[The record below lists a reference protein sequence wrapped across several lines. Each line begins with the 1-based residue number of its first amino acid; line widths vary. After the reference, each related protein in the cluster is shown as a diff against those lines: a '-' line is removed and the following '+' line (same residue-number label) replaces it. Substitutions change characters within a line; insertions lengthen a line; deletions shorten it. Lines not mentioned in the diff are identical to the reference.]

1 MMKEKPSSE
10 NPKELVKALDSEME
24 LIQDSNQNMS
34 PVRKKQ
40 VDLDT
45 KSEDEPIKLKV
56 WFISRFLKLLD
67 NLRIFPIPIP

>member
-1 MMKEKPSSE
+1 MEKPSSE
-10 NPKELVKALDSEME
+10 NPKELDSEME

-56 WFISRFLKLLD
+56 WFISRFLKSKQGRPPRD
-67 NLRIFPIPIP
+67 SEKGAVRCG

>member
-1 MMKEKPSSE
+1 MEKPSSE

-40 VDLDT
+40 VDLD

-56 WFISRFLKLLD
+56 WFIFLFLKPFISS
-67 NLRIFPIPIP
+67 NY

>member
-1 MMKEKPSSE
+1 MMEKPSSE
-10 NPKELVKALDSEME
+10 NPKELDSEME

-40 VDLDT
+40 VDLD

-56 WFISRFLKLLD
+56 WFIFLFLKPFISS
-67 NLRIFPIPIP
+67 NY

>member
-1 MMKEKPSSE
+1 MMEKPSSE
-10 NPKELVKALDSEME
+10 KPKELDAEME

-56 WFISRFLKLLD
+56 WFISYF
-67 NLRIFPIPIP
+67 

>member
-1 MMKEKPSSE
+1 MMEKPSSE
-10 NPKELVKALDSEME
+10 NPKELDSEME

-40 VDLDT
+40 VDLD

-56 WFISRFLKLLD
+56 WFIFLFLKPFICS
-67 NLRIFPIPIP
+67 NY

>member
-1 MMKEKPSSE
+1 MMEKPSSE
-10 NPKELVKALDSEME
+10 NPKELDSEME

-40 VDLDT
+40 VDLD

-56 WFISRFLKLLD
+56 
-67 NLRIFPIPIP
+67 

>member
-1 MMKEKPSSE
+1 MMEKPSSE

-40 VDLDT
+40 VDLD

-56 WFISRFLKLLD
+56 
-67 NLRIFPIPIP
+67 

>member
-1 MMKEKPSSE
+1 MMEKPSSE
-10 NPKELVKALDSEME
+10 NPKELDSEME

-45 KSEDEPIKLKV
+45 KSEVEPIKLKV
-56 WFISRFLKLLD
+56 WFIFLFLKPFISS
-67 NLRIFPIPIP
+67 NY

>member
-1 MMKEKPSSE
+1 MMEKPSSE

-40 VDLDT
+40 VDLD

-56 WFISRFLKLLD
+56 WFIFLFLKPFISS
-67 NLRIFPIPIP
+67 NY